1 MRPQV
6 VSDPVVSGRIPRPTT
21 RRAPALVDLHTSVMS
36 EAAQTPYPWRIE
48 PVGSIETSVRQQTS
62 EALRQYILNFQLKP
76 GQRLV
81 EREFIERLGVS
92 RTTFREAIRELAA
105 EGLLTVVAQKGA
117 RVSAPSLEEAADLYE
132 VRSALESLVVTRF
145 VERAADSEIRSLHST
160 VKNFR
165 RVTNRTTDILELLR
179 AKELFYD
186 VLVKGARSNA
196 LQQLLEGI
204 KARVHALR
212 ATSLS
217 HPGRVTQTVAE
228 LEAIVEAITV
238 RDAERAS
245 RLCAEHVRNACA
257 TALASLR
264 QAESASDDGRPVAR
278 RSKSLGS

>member
-1 MRPQV
+1 M
-6 VSDPVVSGRIPRPTT
+6 
-21 RRAPALVDLHTSVMS
+21 
-36 EAAQTPYPWRIE
+36 
-48 PVGSIETSVRQQTS
+48 
-62 EALRQYILNFQLKP
+62 NFQLKP

-145 VERAADSEIRSLHST
+145 VERAADSEIRSLRSA